1 MVASASNAH
10 TPTKPARQGL
20 RNTSDTI
27 AIAVFGRSN
36 SLWLWPLTFQFNS
49 IRVELGKSNSC
60 GPNLSLKNIV
70 LSAAIWVGGLWFLF
84 FSQSTDL
91 NLCKRLICKLQK
103 MGTIKMG
110 LYCRAVTTSNTI
122 SEIIQEGV
130 NV

>member
-1 MVASASNAH
+1 ME
-10 TPTKPARQGL
+10 TDPGQTKPAGGL
-20 RNTSDTI
+20 GDTSQTI
-27 AIAVFGRSN
+27 AIAVLGRSN
-36 SLWLWPLTFQFNS
+36 SLSLWPLTFLFNS

-60 GPNLSLKNIV
+60 GPNLSLKNI
-70 LSAAIWVGGLWFLF
+70 LSAAILVGGLWVLF
-84 FSQSTDL
+84 FSQSTDI

-110 LYCRAVTTSNTI
+110 LYCQAVSTSNTI